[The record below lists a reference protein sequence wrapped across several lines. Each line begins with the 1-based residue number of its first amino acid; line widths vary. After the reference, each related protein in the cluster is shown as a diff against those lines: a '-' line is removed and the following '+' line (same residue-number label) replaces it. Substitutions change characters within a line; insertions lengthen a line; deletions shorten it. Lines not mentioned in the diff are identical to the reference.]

1 MGPTPTDDGGVTF
14 VGTQLLREMVA
25 AGAEVDCFVTSPRE
39 LVAPSLVEG
48 DGLSIVAAPIAWEW
62 DRWYSRTPMGASLS
76 GRLARVRGQA
86 HLAELIAERH
96 RARRY
101 DVLYQFSQ
109 SEFTPLRR
117 RRAVLP
123 PIVVHPETHAA
134 GELRWH
140 RREAALSRRCETRRA
155 RTVARATLVARTQ
168 WQKRELPTADRVLG
182 VSAVFA
188 EHLIAD
194 YAIPRERV
202 GVVPNPIDL
211 ERFHLSPRHDAPP
224 PEELTVLFVS
234 RISAR
239 KGVDLV
245 VALSHRLHDLAGRAR
260 IQVVGGP
267 TTWSDYRPLLA
278 DLDPQVASFVGTVEP
293 QRIAELYRSADLL
306 LQPSRYEPFGLTVGE
321 ALASGVPV
329 VATDEV
335 GAVDGVDPAVC
346 AVIAPGDLDAL
357 EASVRAMLARMRSPE
372 RTAIR
377 RLARAEAQRL
387 MAPDLIA
394 ARLLDELA
402 VVTRSPPTRA
412 NAGARSRGD
421 EGAAVG

>member
-1 MGPTPTDDGGVTF
+1 MRIAWVGPTPTDDGGVTF

-48 DGLSIVAAPIAWEW
+48 ERLRILASPLGWEW
-62 DRWYSRTPMGASLS
+62 DRWYSRRPMLASLS
-76 GRLARVRGQA
+76 GRLARARAQVR
-86 HLAELIAERH
+86 LADIIAERH
-96 RARRY
+96 RAHPY

-117 RRAVLP
+117 RRAALP

-134 GELRWH
+134 GELAWH
-140 RREAALSRRCETRRA
+140 RREAVLSRRCETPPVRA
-155 RTVARATLVARTQ
+155 LARATLVARAAL
-168 WQKRELPTADRVLG
+168 QKRELPTADRVLG

-194 YAIPRERV
+194 YAIARERV

-211 ERFHLSPRHDAPP
+211 RRFHIATPDERAPAQ
-224 PEELTVLFVS
+224 LTVLFVS

-245 VALSHRLHDLAGRAR
+245 IALSHRLDDLAGQIR
-260 IQVVGGP
+260 IRVIGGP
-267 TTWSDYRPLLA
+267 TTWSDYRPLLS
-278 DLDPQVASFVGTVEP
+278 DLNPAIASYDGSVDP
-293 QRIAELYRSADLL
+293 QRIAELYRTADLL

-346 AVIAPGDLDAL
+346 SVIAPGDLDAL
-357 EASVRAMLARMRSPE
+357 EAAVRAMLDRMRSPE
-372 RTAIR
+372 RGAIR
-377 RLARAEAQRL
+377 RRARAEAQRL

-402 VVTRSPPTRA
+402 LVARSPPARA
-412 NAGARSRGD
+412 NAAPPSR
-421 EGAAVG
+421 